1 MDAVSEFLGRSIAW
15 LTLLMMV
22 AMFSV
27 VVLRYIFNIGSI
39 ALQESVTYL
48 HAIIF
53 MTASGYTLK
62 HNGHVRVDIFYRNFS
77 PKRQALVDLLG
88 GVFLLIPVCCAILWF
103 SWDYVAASWNVGES
117 SSDAGGLPYVYL
129 LKSLIIILS
138 SVLLFQG
145 IAESVKN
152 LMFLLNKIE
161 ISSEKPEQHL

>member
-1 MDAVSEFLGRSIAW
+1 MDTVSEFLGRSIAW

-22 AMFSV
+22 AMFSI
-27 VVLRYIFNIGSI
+27 VVLRYIFNVGSI

-88 GVFLLIPVCCAILWF
+88 GVFLLIPVCCAIFWF
-103 SWDYVAASWNVGES
+103 SWDYVAASWSVGES

-161 ISSEKPEQHL
+161 FSSEKPEQHL